1 MPIDGSDPTFSRTG
15 SLPKTHFVNPIAV
28 GQDPWVVRDEK
39 NQRYLW
45 CLSEGDR
52 AITIHSSQNLS
63 SLGQRHLVW
72 KSPESGPYSKQI
84 WAPELHLLDG
94 KWYIY
99 FAASDG
105 KNKNHRAFVLQSK
118 TEDPLGQYELH
129 GPFQTGET
137 TGPNLWAIDMTP
149 LKIKDELYAIWSGW
163 DGPNTDRQ
171 YLYVA
176 KMESPLK
183 LSTKRVRICNNLD
196 FNWERTEP
204 KPRGRGLN
212 EGPQVIQNGDR
223 TFVTY
228 SCGASWLPN
237 YKLGLLELTGND
249 PLDPS
254 SWKKNKGSVFQSAK
268 ETFGVGHSCF
278 VRSPNGSEWWHI
290 FHAKEARS
298 PGWQR
303 SLHIQPFKWS
313 RDGRPLF
320 GKPLPRNEPFPRPGG
335 EQTNIL
341 TLPYS
346 SDLASDHSYFGHAQL
361 YELTSN
367 GLKLGALPRNPINI
381 FRSGEKIVLNRNP
394 PDDFTA
400 SVTLDFHGV
409 DEGRGSGIL
418 FRVTAPSVGFDALR
432 GYFLGIKPSQNSV
445 LLGKMNGSGWKEL
458 KRKTLPINVTKKHHL
473 TITAIGSEF
482 TVSLN
487 GEVLFTY
494 RDQTYKSGTVGLR
507 ITDIPTT
514 FSELKIRRP

>member
-1 MPIDGSDPTFSRTG
+1 
-15 SLPKTHFVNPIAV
+15 
-28 GQDPWVVRDEK
+28 
-39 NQRYLW
+39 
-45 CLSEGDR
+45 
-52 AITIHSSQNLS
+52 
-63 SLGQRHLVW
+63 
-72 KSPESGPYSKQI
+72 
-84 WAPELHLLDG
+84 
-94 KWYIY
+94 
-99 FAASDG
+99 
-105 KNKNHRAFVLQSK
+105 
-118 TEDPLGQYELH
+118 
-129 GPFQTGET
+129 
-137 TGPNLWAIDMTP
+137 
-149 LKIKDELYAIWSGW
+149 
-163 DGPNTDRQ
+163 
-171 YLYVA
+171 
-176 KMESPLK
+176 
-183 LSTKRVRICNNLD
+183 
-196 FNWERTEP
+196 
-204 KPRGRGLN
+204 
-212 EGPQVIQNGDR
+212 
-223 TFVTY
+223 VTY

-346 SDLASDHSYFGHAQL
+346 SDLASDHSYYGHAQF

-367 GLKLGALPRNPINI
+367 GLKLGALPRNPINT
-381 FRSGEKIVLNRNP
+381 FRSGEKIVLNSNL

-409 DEGRGSGIL
+409 DKGRGSGIL
-418 FRVTAPSVGFDALR
+418 FRVTAPSVGFDAAR

-487 GEVLFTY
+487 EEVLFTH
-494 RDQTYKSGTVGLR
+494 RDQTYKSGTIGLR